1 MTDPLVAFVLLLL
14 APDGHLI
21 REPRATIPMSE
32 CVRDQIGFA
41 VEREKAATA
50 GKLYAIGRHEIL
62 AVLCEPCPCGGP
74 TS

>member
-1 MTDPLVAFVLLLL
+1 MTDPFVAFVLLLVS
-14 APDGHLI
+14 PSGQII

-41 VEREKAATA
+41 VERHNAIAQ
-50 GKLYAIGRHEIL
+50 GKLYAIGRNEIL

>member
-1 MTDPLVAFVLLLL
+1 MTDPLVAFVLLLA
-14 APDGHLI
+14 APDGSLI

-41 VEREKAATA
+41 VERHNAIVQ
-50 GKLYAIGRHEIL
+50 GKLYAIGKNEIL

-74 TS
+74 MS

>member
-1 MTDPLVAFVLLLL
+1 MTDPLVAFVLLLV
-14 APDGHLI
+14 APDGSLV

-32 CVRDQIGFA
+32 CVRDSIGFQM
-41 VEREKAATA
+41 ERHNALMT
-50 GKLYAIGRHEIL
+50 GRLYAIGRNEIL